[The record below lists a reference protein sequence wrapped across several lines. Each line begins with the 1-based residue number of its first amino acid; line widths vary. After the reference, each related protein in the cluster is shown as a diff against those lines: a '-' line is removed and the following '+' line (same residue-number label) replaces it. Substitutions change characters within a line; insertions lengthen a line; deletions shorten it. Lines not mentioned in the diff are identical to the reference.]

1 MPSRPFVGE
10 VGCECVSRRL
20 AGHDDERAHS
30 DEVRTID
37 VVSRMS
43 ARGIRVAIDWHMIG
57 QPGVALSD
65 VGRYQ
70 RMLTEALV
78 ATARTD
84 DDIWALVAWPGA
96 VDHIGPGIAHA
107 GIGHHHRAWHQKDAR
122 DMIDRLGCDVVVASP
137 DGALQTTVPVIEV
150 VHDALAL
157 THPEWVA
164 RGARARNPAA
174 LSRVMD
180 ATSLVIAVSEIA
192 RVDVQSVWGI
202 PDERIVVIPP
212 AIDRVIID
220 AEVARARIAASF
232 GLTHYCVALGVPG
245 PRANFD
251 HLAQAVDRIDGS
263 RTVVVSPEASPSHR
277 RERDYARGV
286 RFLGPL
292 TDVVRRDL
300 IAGADIAAQVSLH
313 DGCGISVLEA
323 MACGVPVIVS
333 DRGALP
339 ELVGTAALIVPP
351 TVNGIA
357 QGLRAG
363 QDQLTAD
370 QLRASGRAR
379 AAEYSYARMGVAAW
393 EVLRGRGRQTVAFDQ
408 TAGAGV

>member
-1 MPSRPFVGE
+1 
-10 VGCECVSRRL
+10 
-20 AGHDDERAHS
+20 
-30 DEVRTID
+30 
-37 VVSRMS
+37 MS

-57 QPGVALSD
+57 QPGVALTD

-70 RMLTEALV
+70 RTLTDALV
-78 ATARTD
+78 ATAQTD
-84 DDIWALVAWPGA
+84 DDLWALIAWPGA

-122 DMIDRLGCDVVVASP
+122 DMIDRLGCDVVVASS
-137 DGALQTTVPVIEV
+137 DSALQTTVPVIEV
-150 VHDALAL
+150 VHDALAV

-164 RGARARNPAA
+164 RGGRIAHPAA

-212 AIDRVIID
+212 AIDEFIID
-220 AEVARARIAASF
+220 VEAARARIAASF
-232 GLTHYCVALGVPG
+232 GLNRYSVALGVPG

-251 HLAQAVDRIDGS
+251 HLAQAVARIDGS
-263 RTVVVSPEASPSHR
+263 RAVVVSPEAPPPDR
-277 RERDYARGV
+277 RARDDAHEV

-292 TDVVRRDL
+292 TDAVRRDL

-313 DGCGISVLEA
+313 DGCGMSVLEA
-323 MACGVPVIVS
+323 MACGAPVIVS

-363 QDQLTAD
+363 REQRTAD

-379 AAEYSYARMGVAAW
+379 AAEYSYARMGAAAW
-393 EVLRGRGRQTVAFDQ
+393 QVLRGRTGPRVAFDQ